1 MTIDQMAY
9 LADGLSVAGPG
20 GPLALERTRVS
31 QARNGVDVSFRI
43 AGTDLAPRL
52 HLSRAQ
58 LSSSTV
64 EEMSGLLRRVA
75 RRVAG

>member
-1 MTIDQMAY
+1 MTIDQVAL
-9 LADGLSVAGPG
+9 LADGLSVAGSG
-20 GPLALERTRVS
+20 GPLALERTRVCTV
-31 QARNGVDVSFRI
+31 RDGVDVSFRI
-43 AGTDLAPRL
+43 AGTDLAPRM

-64 EEMSGLLRRVA
+64 DEMSGLLRRVA